1 MLRSIQIKNFKAIA
15 DSGKVELT
23 PLTVFV
29 GHNGSGKSS
38 ILEALE
44 FFQRYALH
52 GLDEAVGPWYDIDH
66 ILWQGHDRT
75 QPYATALFY
84 PHPLEMAIT
93 GRTDLTWNAKMRLG
107 RLAVDAYG
115 QKARSVA
122 QKWESFAVSRRFSRI
137 RQPDGKMREQKVG
150 GHWIELPFPLN
161 PDESLFKLDKTHGAD
176 RWMFLSL
183 DPLSIGQPRVRR
195 GGGHDIRLNRT
206 GENLPTFLLSF
217 LEKDPDGFNSMIE
230 SLRYIL
236 PYVADLRPEVV
247 RDIVESRTLLRLTEG
262 FANGSHAHLPGWVL
276 SGGTLRLLAIL
287 AALRHPDAPQVLCID
302 ELENGLDPRAI
313 GFLVDEIHYA
323 IKEEGRQVLAT
334 THSPYLLDKLSL
346 EHIVTVERENGGPP
360 VFRRPAKDEHLKQ
373 WGERF
378 APGSLYTMG
387 LYRHRE
393 GEGK

>member
-15 DSGKVELT
+15 DSGRIELT
-23 PLTVFV
+23 DLTVFV

-38 ILEALE
+38 VLEALE

-66 ILWQGHDRT
+66 ILWQGHDRNKIRPGG
-75 QPYATALFY
+75 QFYA
-84 PHPLEMAIT
+84 HPLELVIAGHT
-93 GRTDLTWNAKMRLG
+93 FENWRLELRLG
-107 RLAVDAYG
+107 KTAVDGPHHKSRTFVAEREYFLVNRVGAWVREYG
-115 QKARSVA
+115 RKARERKAGGIFHDYTLAPHGSIFEGLPHGVA
-122 QKWESFAVSRRFSRI
+122 
-137 RQPDGKMREQKVG
+137 
-150 GHWIELPFPLN
+150 
-161 PDESLFKLDKTHGAD
+161 

-195 GGGHDIRLNRT
+195 GGGHDVRLNRS
-206 GENLPTFLLSF
+206 GDNLSTFLLSF

-230 SLRYIL
+230 SLCYIL

-247 RDIVESRTLLRLTEG
+247 RDIVESRTLLRLTER
-262 FANGSHAHLPGWVL
+262 FAGGMHAHLPGWVL

-313 GFLVDEIHYA
+313 GFLVDEIRYA

-360 VFRRPAKDEHLKQ
+360 VFRRPSKDEHLKQ
-373 WGERF
+373 WAERF

>member
-52 GLDEAVGPWYDIDH
+52 GLDEAIGPWYNIDH
-66 ILWQGHDRT
+66 ILWQGHDRA

-84 PHPLEMAIT
+84 PHPLEMTIQ
-93 GRTDLTWNAKMRLG
+93 GVLKNQWIAKMRLG
-107 RLAVDAYG
+107 ILTQDTEI
-115 QKARSVA
+115 QKAKSLS
-122 QKWESFAVSRRFSRI
+122 QKTELYSLHRQFSRT
-137 RQPDGKMREQKVG
+137 RRTDGRVDEHEYRGAYKNAHIK
-150 GHWIELPFPLN
+150 LD
-161 PDESLFKLDKTHGAD
+161 PDESLFGIDMTHGAD

-206 GENLPTFLLSF
+206 GENLSTFLLSF

-262 FANGSHAHLPGWVL
+262 FANGTHAHLPGWVL

-313 GFLVDEIHYA
+313 GFLVDEIRYA
-323 IKEEGRQVLAT
+323 IKEPERQVLAT

-346 EHIVTVERENGGPP
+346 DHIVTVERENGGPP
-360 VFRRPAKDEHLKQ
+360 VFRRPAKDDHLKQ
-373 WGERF
+373 WAERF

-387 LYRHRE
+387 LYRNRKE
-393 GEGK
+393 GGK